1 MMSTGVPVLPS
12 RPASAPL
19 NRRFSATDCRRVVKP
34 LSAVGEAA
42 GVAGSGRSATTTTTT
57 SPAAELDVS
66 YSRDEVEVCREMV
79 LVSLIEGAVRS
90 SGVRAVL
97 YKCHMCGGFV
107 SSLGGLTRHMATHGS
122 ATPPPPPPP
131 PSTSDPQ
138 LDDAQRHRRKNAPG
152 SSSPSTCSPAS
163 GLATSADRCNG
174 HADSGHVVDHDDADD
189 PADRSA
195 ADAEAV
201 VASSAAVDCSQQ
213 QAEDLSKPT
222 SLRRQHRS
230 VSSRR
235 RGTVTEPLQCRRPSQ
250 RLAYVSSEMLA
261 SNQMSS
267 DLGSGQLANEI
278 RAKEHLDD
286 DVTVVIPSD
295 APLDFVARAD
305 TLRVETPTT
314 WSPSPCSEEG
324 GKCTEEIA
332 HAPVKSIMGH
342 PHVHRKA
349 RLSGSSMTTTA
360 ALSTAD
366 GGSTSSVGSGST
378 LKSDANLTAAHQ
390 QMSLLNVSAAAA
402 DSFQLGGLPAVFG
415 PLALSTFVHG
425 FGGLVAAASP
435 FLSYYT
441 HMPTAASL
449 ASLMSVTSSPLS
461 SPPAATNSSAV
472 DCSKLSEQHE
482 DKSDDSPTDGASMQ
496 VEEASSNGSGSSGW
510 TSDPLSAGLTNPA
523 TKCSSLSRTHSRS
536 VL

>member
-1 MMSTGVPVLPS
+1 MMSSDTVLPL

-19 NRRFSATDCRRVVKP
+19 HHRPAAGCCRLVKP
-34 LSAVGEAA
+34 SSVVVEVA
-42 GVAGSGRSATTTTTT
+42 AGSGRAATT
-57 SPAAELDVS
+57 PAELDVS
-66 YSRDEVEVCREMV
+66 YSRDEVDVCREMV

-107 SSLGGLTRHMATHGS
+107 TSLVGLTRHMATHGS
-122 ATPPPPPPP
+122 ATPPSPER
-131 PSTSDPQ
+131 Q
-138 LDDAQRHRRKNAPG
+138 VDDVQRHRLKNAVVNAPISLSPDPG
-152 SSSPSTCSPAS
+152 STWAIST
-163 GLATSADRCNG
+163 DRCNG
-174 HADSGHVVDHDDADD
+174 HIESGEMVDAETADD
-189 PADRSA
+189 TIDRSNV
-195 ADAEAV
+195 DAES
-201 VASSAAVDCSQQ
+201 VASSAVVDSSQQ

-222 SLRRQHRS
+222 SLRRHRS

-235 RGTVTEPLQCRRPSQ
+235 RGAATEPVQCRRPSQ

-261 SNQMSS
+261 SDQASGE
-267 DLGSGQLANEI
+267 LGSGELASEI

-295 APLDFVARAD
+295 APLDYVARGE
-305 TLRVETPTT
+305 TLRSDTPV
-314 WSPSPCSEEG
+314 WSPRSDDR
-324 GKCTEEIA
+324 KCTEEIA

-349 RLSGSSMTTTA
+349 RLSGSSTTTA
-360 ALSTAD
+360 MSTVD
-366 GGSTSSVGSGST
+366 SGSTSSVVSSSM
-378 LKSDANLTAAHQ
+378 LKTEGNLTAAQ
-390 QMSLLNVSAAAA
+390 QMSLLNVNAESM
-402 DSFQLGGLPAVFG
+402 QLGGLPAMFG

-449 ASLMSVTSSPLS
+449 ASLMAVTNTPLT
-461 SPPAATNSSAV
+461 SPPATNNDV
-472 DCSKLSEQHE
+472 DCTKLSEQQE
-482 DKSDDSPTDGASMQ
+482 DKSEDSTTDGVSMQ

-510 TSDPLSAGLTNPA
+510 TSHPLSTGLTNPI

-536 VL
+536 VLIVCCVILQMMF

>member
-1 MMSTGVPVLPS
+1 MSRHAALPS

-19 NRRFSATDCRRVVKP
+19 HQRPAADCRVVQP
-34 LSAVGEAA
+34 SNLVVEVA
-42 GVAGSGRSATTTTTT
+42 AGSGRAVTT
-57 SPAAELDVS
+57 SAELDVS
-66 YSRDEVEVCREMV
+66 YSRDEVDVCREMV

-90 SGVRAVL
+90 SGVRVVL

-107 SSLGGLTRHMATHGS
+107 TSLGGLTRHMATHGS
-122 ATPPPPPPP
+122 STPP
-131 PSTSDPQ
+131 TSD
-138 LDDAQRHRRKNAPG
+138 DVQRHRLKNAAVSAPV
-152 SSSPSTCSPAS
+152 SSSPEPA
-163 GLATSADRCNG
+163 RCNG
-174 HADSGHVVDHDDADD
+174 HAEGADIVDVDVADNTAGY
-189 PADRSA
+189 PA
-195 ADAEAV
+195 ADAET
-201 VASSAAVDCSQQ
+201 VASLVVVDSSQQ

-222 SLRRQHRS
+222 SLRRQRP
-230 VSSRR
+230 VSGRR
-235 RGTVTEPLQCRRPSQ
+235 RGATTEPVQCRRPSQ

-261 SNQMSS
+261 NDQASS
-267 DLGSGQLANEI
+267 ELGCGELASEI

-295 APLDFVARAD
+295 APLDCVARRD
-305 TLRVETPTT
+305 TLRSDTPA
-314 WSPSPCSEEG
+314 WSPRSED

-349 RLSGSSMTTTA
+349 RLSGSSTTMA
-360 ALSTAD
+360 MLAVD
-366 GGSTSSVGSGST
+366 NGSTSSVVSSST
-378 LKSDANLTAAHQ
+378 QKTEGNLTAAQ
-390 QMSLLNVSAAAA
+390 QMSLLNVNAE
-402 DSFQLGGLPAVFG
+402 SFQLDGLPAMFG

-449 ASLMSVTSSPLS
+449 ASLMAVPNTPVS
-461 SPPAATNSSAV
+461 SPPATNSAM
-472 DCSKLSEQHE
+472 DCTKLSAEQRE
-482 DKSDDSPTDGASMQ
+482 DKSDDSPTDGAGMQ

-510 TSDPLSAGLTNPA
+510 TSDPQSVGLTSPI

-536 VL
+536 VLIVSDDIVDLVLQFFSLFINQRRTLM